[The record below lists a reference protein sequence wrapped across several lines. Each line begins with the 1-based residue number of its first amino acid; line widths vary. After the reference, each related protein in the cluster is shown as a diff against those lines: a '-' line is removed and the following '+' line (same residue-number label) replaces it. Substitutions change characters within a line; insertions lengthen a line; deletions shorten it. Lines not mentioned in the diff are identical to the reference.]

1 MAAKKLD
8 IYFHNPNSEENT
20 YKIISEALTD
30 ICVRKIKEKIL
41 EDNTEPMI
49 SSNDHD
55 QSIAS

>member
-8 IYFHNPNSEENT
+8 IHFHNPNSEENT
-20 YKIISEALTD
+20 YKIISETLTD

-49 SSNDHD
+49 TSNDHD
-55 QSIAS
+55 HSIAS